1 MAWIEQDTLIA
12 INMYYNIL
20 KITTWEAII
29 MVIVAL
35 EYNAQ
40 EAQKQAEDVMEV
52 AKSFS
57 NGKE

>member
-1 MAWIEQDTLIA
+1 
-12 INMYYNIL
+12 
-20 KITTWEAII
+20 

-52 AKSFS
+52 ARSFS
-57 NGKE
+57 NGK

>member
-1 MAWIEQDTLIA
+1 
-12 INMYYNIL
+12 
-20 KITTWEAII
+20 

-40 EAQKQAEDVMEV
+40 EAQKQPEVVMEV